1 MGDLTSILIIL
12 LCLFIQSFFAGAEMG
27 MISCNRIRIRH
38 LAESGSRRARMV
50 DALLESPQ
58 KLLGTTLVGVNV
70 AVVVGASFASSLAHH
85 YVGRELAALIST
97 AVMWPLVL
105 LFGEIVPMSLSRQ
118 YADRLVMMTVIPLK
132 AAYGLLFPLVATA
145 TAIAGGIA
153 RLVQG
158 RETDRN
164 PFVTR
169 EELRLLIDRGE
180 EQGALHREERRIIGR
195 ILEFGRTRVGDLRIP
210 MDEAIAASSS
220 STVVEI
226 SELIA
231 ATGQARIPLYRD
243 GPDDIIGTIHA
254 SMLPGLDP
262 SMTVEAI
269 MEPPFVVPENR
280 LVEDT
285 FRDLRVQG
293 RHMGI
298 LVDSSGAVS
307 GIVML
312 EDIVEEIVGEIED
325 E

>member
-158 RETDRN
+158 RETDR
-164 PFVTR
+164 
-169 EELRLLIDRGE
+169 
-180 EQGALHREERRIIGR
+180 
-195 ILEFGRTRVGDLRIP
+195 
-210 MDEAIAASSS
+210 
-220 STVVEI
+220 
-226 SELIA
+226 
-231 ATGQARIPLYRD
+231 
-243 GPDDIIGTIHA
+243 
-254 SMLPGLDP
+254 
-262 SMTVEAI
+262 
-269 MEPPFVVPENR
+269 
-280 LVEDT
+280 
-285 FRDLRVQG
+285 
-293 RHMGI
+293 
-298 LVDSSGAVS
+298 
-307 GIVML
+307 
-312 EDIVEEIVGEIED
+312 
-325 E
+325 